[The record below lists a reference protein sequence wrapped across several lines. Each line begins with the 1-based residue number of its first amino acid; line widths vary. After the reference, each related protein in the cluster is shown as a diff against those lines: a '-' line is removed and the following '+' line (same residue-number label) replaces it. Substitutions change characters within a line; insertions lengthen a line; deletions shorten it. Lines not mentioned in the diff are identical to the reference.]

1 MPWPPLLEI
10 CNYECGIA
18 VAQLLEFCSQAKYVL
33 TAGGEVIF
41 PRSICNWS
49 KVLYG
54 VFVLL
59 VNTMCPTT
67 LPDGF
72 GVGVGFCEESSG
84 RTENATMPIST
95 SITQAIRAI

>member
-1 MPWPPLLEI
+1 MPCTPPFEI
-10 CNYECGIA
+10 CNSQCGIA
-18 VAQLLEFCSQAKYVL
+18 VASLLEFSSQAKYVL
-33 TAGGEVIF
+33 PAGGEVIF

-54 VFVLL
+54 VFGLL

-67 LPDGF
+67 LPGGF
-72 GVGVGFCEESSG
+72 GVGVVFREESSG
-84 RTENATMPIST
+84 RTENATMPISR